1 VTVVSDL
8 LALSPEV
15 PAAEAPGFTPGVS
28 FRRELMLLRA
38 VFGQD
43 EANHGTLRYPVDAD
57 GLIWV
62 PLEAAGPLIAKGGF
76 AVPDTPDDAVSA
88 GILKLHHHA
97 AAGCCYGGRRYPG
110 DENGDVLVPAEAA
123 SELLAHG
130 FVPVLQGTTPAS
142 RRAKPILGDRST
154 KGLMRWPLTT

>member
-1 VTVVSDL
+1 VIVLSDL
-8 LALSPEV
+8 LALSPEAL
-15 PAAEAPGFTPGVS
+15 AAAAPGSVPGVL

-43 EANHGTLRYPVDAD
+43 EANHGTVRYPVDAD
-57 GLIWV
+57 GLIRV
-62 PLEAAGPLIAKGGF
+62 PLEAVGPLIVKGGF
-76 AVPDTPDDAVSA
+76 AVPKTADDVVSA
-88 GILKLHHHA
+88 GMLRLHHDG

-130 FVPVLQGTTPAS
+130 FVPVLQGATPES
-142 RRAKPILGDRST
+142 RRTKPIMGNRST
-154 KGLMRWPLTT
+154 KG